1 MNFGPTA
8 NHVALVTGAARG
20 LGEAIARKLH
30 KEGFRVAIT
39 DTNAASLQPIAD
51 GLDPS
56 GETVWAGAL
65 DVRKKSDFEAV
76 RDLLVEKWGGTD
88 VLVNNAGR
96 SQVAPLLEITPE
108 EFSANVEI
116 NLNGTFLGCQVFGPH
131 FRDRGYGRIINIHSL
146 AGHNGGTATGAHYAA
161 SKGGVSTLTKV
172 FAREFA
178 SSGVTVN
185 AVSPGPLDLPVVYE
199 TVDPDKLDAIKANIP
214 VGRFG
219 DAEFIADTV
228 ALLASSGA
236 ASVTGACW
244 DINGGL
250 YMR

>member
-1 MNFGPTA
+1 MN
-8 NHVALVTGAARG
+8 NVALITGAARG
-20 LGEAIARKLH
+20 LGEIIARKLH

-39 DTNAASLQPIAD
+39 GTSAESVQPIAD
-51 GLDPS
+51 SLDPS
-56 GETVWAGAL
+56 GDTVWAGAL
-65 DVRKKSDFEAV
+65 DIRRKSDFEAV
-76 RDLLVEKWGGTD
+76 LNALAEKWGGTD

-96 SQVAPLLEITPE
+96 SKVAPLLEITPE
-108 EFSANVEI
+108 DFSDSVEI
-116 NLNGTFLGCQVFGPH
+116 NLKGTFLGCQVFAPH

-178 SSGVTVN
+178 SAGVTVN
-185 AVSPGPLDLPVVYE
+185 AVSPGPLELPVVYE
-199 TVDPDKLDAIKANIP
+199 TVDHDKLDSIKANIP

-219 DAEFIADTV
+219 DAEFVADTV
-228 ALLASSGA
+228 ALLASPGA
-236 ASVTGACW
+236 SSVTGACW
-244 DINGGL
+244 DINGGI

>member
-1 MNFGPTA
+1 MN
-8 NHVALVTGAARG
+8 NVALVTGAARG
-20 LGEAIARKLH
+20 LGEIIARKLH
-30 KEGFRVAIT
+30 KEGFRVAVT
-39 DTNAASLQPIAD
+39 GTSAESVQPIAD
-51 GLDPS
+51 SLDPS

-65 DVRKKSDFEAV
+65 DIRRKSDFEAV
-76 RDLLVEKWGGTD
+76 LEALAEKWGGTD

-96 SQVAPLLEITPE
+96 SKVAPLLEITPE
-108 EFSANVEI
+108 DFSDNVEI
-116 NLNGTFLGCQVFGPH
+116 NLKGTFLGCQVFAPH

-185 AVSPGPLDLPVVYE
+185 AVSPGPLELPVVYE
-199 TVDPDKLDAIKANIP
+199 TVDHDKLDSIKANIP

-219 DAEFIADTV
+219 DAEFVADTV
-228 ALLASSGA
+228 ALLASPGA
-236 ASVTGACW
+236 SSVNGACW
-244 DINGGL
+244 DINGGI

>member
-1 MNFGPTA
+1 MN
-8 NHVALVTGAARG
+8 NVALVTGAARG

-30 KEGFRVAIT
+30 KEGYKVAIT
-39 DTNAASLQPIAD
+39 GTSDASVQSVAD
-51 GLDPS
+51 SLDAS

-65 DVRKKSDFEAV
+65 DIRKKSDWESV
-76 RDLLVEKWGGTD
+76 RDVLIEKWGGTD
-88 VLVNNAGR
+88 ILVNNAGR

-108 EFSANVEI
+108 QFSANVEI

-178 SSGVTVN
+178 ASGVTVN

-199 TVDPDKLDAIKANIP
+199 TVDPGKLESIKANIP
-214 VGRFG
+214 VGRLG
-219 DAEFIADTV
+219 DADFIADTV
-228 ALLASSGA
+228 ALLASPGA

>member
-1 MNFGPTA
+1 MN
-8 NHVALVTGAARG
+8 NVALITGAARG
-20 LGEAIARKLH
+20 LGEIIARKLH

-39 DTNAASLQPIAD
+39 GTSAESVQPIAD
-51 GLDPS
+51 SLDPS
-56 GETVWAGAL
+56 GDTVWAGAL
-65 DVRKKSDFEAV
+65 DIRRKSDFEAV
-76 RDLLVEKWGGTD
+76 LDALAEKWGGTD

-96 SQVAPLLEITPE
+96 SKVAPLLEITPDD
-108 EFSANVEI
+108 FSDNVEI
-116 NLNGTFLGCQVFGPH
+116 NLKGTFLGCQVFAPH

-185 AVSPGPLDLPVVYE
+185 AVSPGPLELPVVYE
-199 TVDPDKLDAIKANIP
+199 TVDHDKLDSIKANIP

-219 DAEFIADTV
+219 DAEFVAETV
-228 ALLASSGA
+228 ALLASPGA
-236 ASVTGACW
+236 SSVTGACW
-244 DINGGL
+244 DINGGI

>member
-1 MNFGPTA
+1 MN
-8 NHVALVTGAARG
+8 NVALITGAARG
-20 LGEAIARKLH
+20 LGEIIARKLH

-39 DTNAASLQPIAD
+39 GTTAESVQPVAD
-51 GLDPS
+51 SLDPS
-56 GETVWAGAL
+56 GDTVWAGSL
-65 DVRKKSDFEAV
+65 DIRRKSDFEAV
-76 RDLLVEKWGGTD
+76 LATLAEKWGGTD

-96 SQVAPLLEITPE
+96 SKVAPLLEITPQD
-108 EFSANVEI
+108 FSDNVEI
-116 NLNGTFLGCQVFGPH
+116 NLKGTFLGCQVFAPH

-185 AVSPGPLDLPVVYE
+185 AVSPGPLELPVVYE
-199 TVDPDKLDAIKANIP
+199 TVDHDKLDSIMANIP

-219 DAEFIADTV
+219 DAEFVAETV
-228 ALLASSGA
+228 ALLASPGA
-236 ASVTGACW
+236 SSVTGACW
-244 DINGGL
+244 DINGGI

>member
-1 MNFGPTA
+1 MNK
-8 NHVALVTGAARG
+8 VALVTGAARG
-20 LGEAIARKLH
+20 LGEVIARKLH
-30 KEGFRVAIT
+30 KEGFLVAVT
-39 DTNAASLQPIAD
+39 GTTASSVQPFAD
-51 GLDPS
+51 ALDPS
-56 GETVWAGAL
+56 GKTVWAGAL
-65 DVRKKSDFEAV
+65 DVRSKADFEAV
-76 RDLLVEKWGGTD
+76 RDALVEKWGGTD

-96 SQVAPLLEITPE
+96 SKVAPVLQITPE
-108 EFSANVEI
+108 EFSANVDI
-116 NLNGTFLGCQVFGPH
+116 NLRGTFLGCQVFGPH

-178 SSGVTVN
+178 STGVTVN

-199 TVDPDKLDAIKANIP
+199 TVEAQKLESIKAAIP
-214 VGRFG
+214 VGRLG

-228 ALLASSGA
+228 ALLASQGA
-236 ASVTGACW
+236 SSVTGACW

>member
-1 MNFGPTA
+1 M

-20 LGEAIARKLH
+20 LGEVIARKLH

-39 DTNAASLQPIAD
+39 GTTAESVRPIAD
-51 GLDPS
+51 YLDAS
-56 GETVWAGAL
+56 GETVWSGAL
-65 DVRKKSDFEAV
+65 DIRKKEDFERV
-76 RDLLVEKWGGTD
+76 RDALTAKWGGTD

-96 SQVAPLLEITPE
+96 SQVAPLLDITPE

-116 NLNGTFLGCQVFGPH
+116 NLSGTFFGCQVFAPH

-178 SSGVTVN
+178 SAGVTVN

-199 TVDPDKLDAIKANIP
+199 TVDPQKLDSIKANVP

-228 ALLASSGA
+228 ALLASQGA

-244 DINGGL
+244 DINGGI

>member
-1 MNFGPTA
+1 MNK
-8 NHVALVTGAARG
+8 VAVVTGAARG
-20 LGEAIARKLH
+20 LGEVIARKLH
-30 KEGFRVAIT
+30 KEGFLVAVT
-39 DTNAASLQPIAD
+39 GTTASSVQPFAD
-51 GLDPS
+51 ALDPS
-56 GETVWAGAL
+56 GETAWAGAL
-65 DVRKKSDFEAV
+65 DIRSKADFEAV
-76 RDLLVEKWGGTD
+76 KQALIEKWGGTD

-96 SQVAPLLEITPE
+96 SKVAPVLEITPE
-108 EFSANVEI
+108 EFSANVDI
-116 NLNGTFLGCQVFGPH
+116 NLRGTFLGCQVFGPH

-178 SSGVTVN
+178 STGVTVN

-199 TVDPDKLDAIKANIP
+199 TVDPQKLDSIKAAIP
-214 VGRFG
+214 VGRLG

-228 ALLASSGA
+228 ALLASHGA
-236 ASVTGACW
+236 SSVTGACW

>member
-1 MNFGPTA
+1 MHN
-8 NHVALVTGAARG
+8 VALITGAARG
-20 LGEAIARKLH
+20 LGEIIARKLH

-39 DTNAASLQPIAD
+39 GTTAESVQPIAD
-51 GLDPS
+51 SLDPS

-65 DVRKKSDFEAV
+65 DIRRKSDFEAV
-76 RDLLVEKWGGTD
+76 LDALAEKWGGTD

-96 SQVAPLLEITPE
+96 SKVAPLLEITPE
-108 EFSANVEI
+108 DFSDNVEI
-116 NLNGTFLGCQVFGPH
+116 NLKGTFLGCQVFAPH

-178 SSGVTVN
+178 SAGVTVN
-185 AVSPGPLDLPVVYE
+185 AVSPGPLELPVVYE
-199 TVDPDKLDAIKANIP
+199 TVDHDKLDSIKANIP

-219 DAEFIADTV
+219 DAEFVADTV
-228 ALLASSGA
+228 ALLASPGA
-236 ASVTGACW
+236 SSVTGACW
-244 DINGGL
+244 DINGGI

>member
-1 MNFGPTA
+1 MN
-8 NHVALVTGAARG
+8 NVALVTGAARG

-30 KEGFRVAIT
+30 KEGYKVAIT
-39 DTNAASLQPIAD
+39 GTSEASVQPVADSLDT
-51 GLDPS
+51 S
-56 GETVWAGAL
+56 GETVWAGGL
-65 DVRKKSDFEAV
+65 DIRKKSDWESV
-76 RDLLVEKWGGTD
+76 RDVLTQKWGGTD
-88 VLVNNAGR
+88 ILVNNAGR

-108 EFSANVEI
+108 QFSANVEI

-178 SSGVTVN
+178 ASGVTVN

-199 TVDPDKLDAIKANIP
+199 TVDPEKLYSIKANIP
-214 VGRFG
+214 VGRLG
-219 DAEFIADTV
+219 DADFIADTV
-228 ALLASSGA
+228 ALLASPAA

>member
-1 MNFGPTA
+1 MN
-8 NHVALVTGAARG
+8 NVALVTGAARG

-30 KEGFRVAIT
+30 KEGYKVAIT
-39 DTNAASLQPIAD
+39 GTSEASVQPVAD
-51 GLDPS
+51 SLDAS

-65 DVRKKSDFEAV
+65 DIRKKSDWESV
-76 RDLLVEKWGGTD
+76 RDVLTQKWGGTD
-88 VLVNNAGR
+88 ILVNNAGR

-108 EFSANVEI
+108 QFSANVEI

-178 SSGVTVN
+178 ASGVTVN

-199 TVDPDKLDAIKANIP
+199 TVDPEKLNSIKANIP
-214 VGRFG
+214 VGRLG
-219 DAEFIADTV
+219 DADFIADTV
-228 ALLASSGA
+228 ALLASPGA

>member
-1 MNFGPTA
+1 MNK
-8 NHVALVTGAARG
+8 VALVTGAARG
-20 LGEAIARKLH
+20 LGEVIARKLH

-39 DTNAASLQPIAD
+39 GTTAD
-51 GLDPS
+51 SVKPLADALDPS

-65 DVRKKSDFEAV
+65 DIRSKADFEAV
-76 RDLLVEKWGGTD
+76 RDALGEKWGGTD

-96 SQVAPLLEITPE
+96 SKVAPVLEITPE
-108 EFSANVEI
+108 EFTENVDI
-116 NLNGTFLGCQVFGPH
+116 NLRGTFLGCQVFGPH
-131 FRDRGYGRIINIHSL
+131 FRERGYGRIINIHSL

-199 TVDPDKLDAIKANIP
+199 TVDPQKLDIIKATIP
-214 VGRFG
+214 VGRLG

-228 ALLASSGA
+228 ALLVSQGAS
-236 ASVTGACW
+236 SVTGACW

>member
-1 MNFGPTA
+1 MN
-8 NHVALVTGAARG
+8 NVALITGAARG
-20 LGEAIARKLH
+20 LGEIIARKLH

-39 DTNAASLQPIAD
+39 GTSAESVHPIAD
-51 GLDPS
+51 SLDPS
-56 GETVWAGAL
+56 GDTVWAGAL
-65 DVRKKSDFEAV
+65 DIRRKSDFEAV
-76 RDLLVEKWGGTD
+76 LDALAEKWGGTD

-96 SQVAPLLEITPE
+96 SKVAPLLEITPE
-108 EFSANVEI
+108 DFSDNVEI
-116 NLNGTFLGCQVFGPH
+116 NLKGTFLGCQVFAPH

-185 AVSPGPLDLPVVYE
+185 AVSPGPLELPVVYE
-199 TVDPDKLDAIKANIP
+199 TVDHDKLDSIKANIP

-219 DAEFIADTV
+219 DAEFVADTV
-228 ALLASSGA
+228 ALLASPGA
-236 ASVTGACW
+236 SSVTGACW
-244 DINGGL
+244 DINGGI

>member
-1 MNFGPTA
+1 MN
-8 NHVALVTGAARG
+8 NVALVTGAARG
-20 LGEAIARKLH
+20 LGEIIARKLH
-30 KEGFRVAIT
+30 NEGFRVAVT
-39 DTNAASLQPIAD
+39 GTSAESVQPIAD
-51 GLDPS
+51 SLDAS

-65 DVRKKSDFEAV
+65 DIRRKSDFEAV
-76 RDLLVEKWGGTD
+76 LDALAEKWGGTD

-96 SQVAPLLEITPE
+96 SKVAPLLEITPE
-108 EFSANVEI
+108 DFSDNVEI
-116 NLNGTFLGCQVFGPH
+116 NLKGTFLGCQVFAPH

-185 AVSPGPLDLPVVYE
+185 AVSPGPLELPVVYE
-199 TVDPDKLDAIKANIP
+199 TVDHDKLDSIKANIP

-219 DAEFIADTV
+219 DAEFVADTV
-228 ALLASSGA
+228 ALLASPGA
-236 ASVTGACW
+236 SSVTGACW
-244 DINGGL
+244 DINGGI

>member
-1 MNFGPTA
+1 MN
-8 NHVALVTGAARG
+8 NVALVTGAARG
-20 LGEAIARKLH
+20 LGETIARKLH
-30 KEGFRVAIT
+30 KEGYKVAIT
-39 DTNAASLQPIAD
+39 GTSAASVQPVAD
-51 GLDPS
+51 SLDAS
-56 GETVWAGAL
+56 GESVWAGAL
-65 DVRKKSDFEAV
+65 DIRKKSDWEAV
-76 RDLLVEKWGGTD
+76 RDILTEKWGGTD
-88 VLVNNAGR
+88 ILVNNAGR

-108 EFSANVEI
+108 QFAANVEI

-178 SSGVTVN
+178 AAGVTVN

-199 TVDPDKLDAIKANIP
+199 TVDPEKLETIKANIP
-214 VGRFG
+214 VGRLG

-228 ALLASSGA
+228 ALLASPGA

>member
-1 MNFGPTA
+1 MN
-8 NHVALVTGAARG
+8 NVALITGAARG
-20 LGEAIARKLH
+20 LGEIIARKLH
-30 KEGFRVAIT
+30 KEGFRVAVT
-39 DTNAASLQPIAD
+39 GTSAESVQPVAD
-51 GLDPS
+51 SLDPS

-65 DVRKKSDFEAV
+65 DIRRKSDFEAV
-76 RDLLVEKWGGTD
+76 LDALAEKWGGTD

-96 SQVAPLLEITPE
+96 SKVAPLLEITPE
-108 EFSANVEI
+108 DFSDNVEI
-116 NLNGTFLGCQVFGPH
+116 NLKGTFLGCQVFAPH

-185 AVSPGPLDLPVVYE
+185 AVSPGPLELPVVYE
-199 TVDPDKLDAIKANIP
+199 TVDHDKLDSIKANIP

-219 DAEFIADTV
+219 DAEFVAETV
-228 ALLASSGA
+228 ALLASPGA
-236 ASVTGACW
+236 SSVTGACW
-244 DINGGL
+244 DINGGI

>member
-1 MNFGPTA
+1 MN
-8 NHVALVTGAARG
+8 NVALVTGAARG

-30 KEGFRVAIT
+30 KEGYKVAIT
-39 DTNAASLQPIAD
+39 GTSDASVQSVAD
-51 GLDPS
+51 SLDAS

-65 DVRKKSDFEAV
+65 DIRKKSDWESV
-76 RDLLVEKWGGTD
+76 RDVLIEKWGGTD
-88 VLVNNAGR
+88 ILVNNAGR

-108 EFSANVEI
+108 QFSANVEI
-116 NLNGTFLGCQVFGPH
+116 NHNGTFLGCQVFGPH

-178 SSGVTVN
+178 ASGVTVN

-199 TVDPDKLDAIKANIP
+199 TVDPRKLESIKANIP
-214 VGRFG
+214 VGRLG
-219 DAEFIADTV
+219 DADFIADTV
-228 ALLASSGA
+228 ALLASPGA

>member
-1 MNFGPTA
+1 MN
-8 NHVALVTGAARG
+8 NVALVTGAARG
-20 LGEAIARKLH
+20 LGEIIARKLH
-30 KEGFRVAIT
+30 EEGFRVAVT
-39 DTNAASLQPIAD
+39 GTSAESVQPIAD
-51 GLDPS
+51 SLDPS
-56 GETVWAGAL
+56 GDTVWAGAL
-65 DVRKKSDFEAV
+65 DIRRKSDFEAV
-76 RDLLVEKWGGTD
+76 LNALAEKWGGTD

-96 SQVAPLLEITPE
+96 SKVAPLLEITPE
-108 EFSANVEI
+108 DFSDNVEI
-116 NLNGTFLGCQVFGPH
+116 NLKGTFLGCQVFAPH

-185 AVSPGPLDLPVVYE
+185 AVSPGPLELPVVYE
-199 TVDPDKLDAIKANIP
+199 TVDHDKLDSIKANIP

-219 DAEFIADTV
+219 DAEFVAETV
-228 ALLASSGA
+228 ALLASPGA
-236 ASVTGACW
+236 SSVTGACW
-244 DINGGL
+244 DINGGI

>member
-1 MNFGPTA
+1 MKK
-8 NHVALVTGAARG
+8 VALVTGAARG
-20 LGEAIARKLH
+20 LGEVIARKLH
-30 KEGFRVAIT
+30 KEGFLVAVT
-39 DTNAASLQPIAD
+39 GTTAASVQPFAD
-51 GLDPS
+51 ALDPS
-56 GETVWAGAL
+56 GQTVWAGAL
-65 DVRKKSDFEAV
+65 DIRSKADFEAV
-76 RDLLVEKWGGTD
+76 KHALIEKWGGTD

-96 SQVAPLLEITPE
+96 STVAPVLEITPE
-108 EFSANVEI
+108 EFSANVDI
-116 NLNGTFLGCQVFGPH
+116 NLRGTFLGCQVFGPH

-178 SSGVTVN
+178 STGVTVN

-199 TVDPDKLDAIKANIP
+199 TVDPAKLDSIKAAIP
-214 VGRFG
+214 VGRLG

-228 ALLASSGA
+228 TLLASQGA
-236 ASVTGACW
+236 SSVTGACW

>member
-1 MNFGPTA
+1 MN
-8 NHVALVTGAARG
+8 NVALVTGAARG
-20 LGEAIARKLH
+20 LGEIIARKLH
-30 KEGFRVAIT
+30 KEGFRVAVT
-39 DTNAASLQPIAD
+39 GTSAESVQPIAD
-51 GLDPS
+51 SLDPS

-65 DVRKKSDFEAV
+65 DIRRKSDFEAV
-76 RDLLVEKWGGTD
+76 LDALAEKWGGTD

-96 SQVAPLLEITPE
+96 SKVAPLLEITPE
-108 EFSANVEI
+108 DFSDSVEI
-116 NLNGTFLGCQVFGPH
+116 NLKGTFLGCQVFAPH

-185 AVSPGPLDLPVVYE
+185 AVSPGPLELPVVYE
-199 TVDPDKLDAIKANIP
+199 TVDHDKLDSIKANIP

-219 DAEFIADTV
+219 DAEFVADAV
-228 ALLASSGA
+228 ALLASRGA
-236 ASVTGACW
+236 SSVTGACW
-244 DINGGL
+244 DINGGI

>member
-1 MNFGPTA
+1 MKK
-8 NHVALVTGAARG
+8 VALVTGAARG
-20 LGEAIARKLH
+20 LGEVIARKLH
-30 KEGFRVAIT
+30 KEGFLVAVT
-39 DTNAASLQPIAD
+39 GTTAASVQPFAD
-51 GLDPS
+51 ALDPS
-56 GETVWAGAL
+56 GQTVWAGAL
-65 DVRKKSDFEAV
+65 DIRSKADFEAV
-76 RDLLVEKWGGTD
+76 KQALIEKWGGTD

-96 SQVAPLLEITPE
+96 STVAPVLEITPE
-108 EFSANVEI
+108 EFSANVDI
-116 NLNGTFLGCQVFGPH
+116 NLRGTFLGCQVFGPH

-178 SSGVTVN
+178 STGVTVN

-199 TVDPDKLDAIKANIP
+199 TVDPAKLDSIKAAIP
-214 VGRFG
+214 VGRLG

-228 ALLASSGA
+228 TLLASQGA
-236 ASVTGACW
+236 SSVTGACW

>member
-1 MNFGPTA
+1 MKK
-8 NHVALVTGAARG
+8 VALVTGAARG
-20 LGEAIARKLH
+20 LGEVIARKLH
-30 KEGFRVAIT
+30 KKGFLVAVT
-39 DTNAASLQPIAD
+39 GTTVASVQPFAD
-51 GLDPS
+51 ALDPS
-56 GETVWAGAL
+56 GQTVWAGAL
-65 DVRKKSDFEAV
+65 DIRSKADFEAV
-76 RDLLVEKWGGTD
+76 KHALIEKWGGTD

-96 SQVAPLLEITPE
+96 SKVAPVLEITPE
-108 EFSANVEI
+108 EFSANVDI
-116 NLNGTFLGCQVFGPH
+116 NLRGTFLGCQVFGPH

-178 SSGVTVN
+178 STGVTVN

-199 TVDPDKLDAIKANIP
+199 TVDPAKLDSIKAAIP
-214 VGRFG
+214 VGRLG

-228 ALLASSGA
+228 TLLASQGA
-236 ASVTGACW
+236 SSVTGACW

>member
-1 MNFGPTA
+1 MN
-8 NHVALVTGAARG
+8 NVALITGAARG
-20 LGEAIARKLH
+20 LGETIARKLH
-30 KEGFRVAIT
+30 KEGYKVAIT
-39 DTNAASLQPIAD
+39 GTSEASVQPVAD
-51 GLDPS
+51 SLDAS
-56 GETVWAGAL
+56 GETAWAGAL
-65 DVRKKSDFEAV
+65 DIRKKADWESV
-76 RDLLVEKWGGTD
+76 RDILTEKWGGAD

-96 SQVAPLLEITPE
+96 STVAPLLEITPE
-108 EFSANVEI
+108 QFSANVEI

-146 AGHNGGTATGAHYAA
+146 AGHTGGTSTGAHYAS
-161 SKGGVSTLTKV
+161 SKGGVSTLTKI

-178 SSGVTVN
+178 AAGVTVN

-199 TVDPDKLDAIKANIP
+199 TVEPAKLQSVTASIP
-214 VGRFG
+214 VGRLG
-219 DAEFIADTV
+219 DAEFIAETV
-228 ALLASSGA
+228 ALLASPSA

>member
-1 MNFGPTA
+1 MN
-8 NHVALVTGAARG
+8 NVALITGAARG
-20 LGEAIARKLH
+20 LGEIIARKLH

-39 DTNAASLQPIAD
+39 GTSAESVQPIAD
-51 GLDPS
+51 SLDPS
-56 GETVWAGAL
+56 GDTVWAGAL
-65 DVRKKSDFEAV
+65 DIRRKSDFEAV
-76 RDLLVEKWGGTD
+76 LDALAEKWGGTD

-96 SQVAPLLEITPE
+96 SKVAPLLEITPE
-108 EFSANVEI
+108 DFSDNVEI
-116 NLNGTFLGCQVFGPH
+116 NLKGTFLGCQVFAPH

-185 AVSPGPLDLPVVYE
+185 AVSPGPLELPVVYE
-199 TVDPDKLDAIKANIP
+199 TVDHDKLDSIKANIP

-219 DAEFIADTV
+219 DAEFVAETV
-228 ALLASSGA
+228 ALLASPGA
-236 ASVTGACW
+236 SSVTGACW
-244 DINGGL
+244 DINGGI

>member
-1 MNFGPTA
+1 MN
-8 NHVALVTGAARG
+8 NVALITGAARG
-20 LGEAIARKLH
+20 LGEIIARKLH

-39 DTNAASLQPIAD
+39 GTSAESVQPVAD
-51 GLDPS
+51 SLDPS
-56 GETVWAGAL
+56 GDTVWAGAL
-65 DVRKKSDFEAV
+65 DIRRKSDFEAV
-76 RDLLVEKWGGTD
+76 LAALAEKWGGTD

-96 SQVAPLLEITPE
+96 SKVAPLLEITPE
-108 EFSANVEI
+108 DFSDNVEI
-116 NLNGTFLGCQVFGPH
+116 NLKGTFLGCQVFAPH

-185 AVSPGPLDLPVVYE
+185 AVSPGPLELPVVYE
-199 TVDPDKLDAIKANIP
+199 TVDHDKLDSIKANIP

-219 DAEFIADTV
+219 DAEFVAETV
-228 ALLASSGA
+228 ALLASPGA
-236 ASVTGACW
+236 SSVTGACW
-244 DINGGL
+244 DINGGI

>member
-1 MNFGPTA
+1 MN
-8 NHVALVTGAARG
+8 NVALITGAARG
-20 LGEAIARKLH
+20 LGEIIARKLH

-39 DTNAASLQPIAD
+39 GTSAESVQPIAD
-51 GLDPS
+51 SLDPS
-56 GETVWAGAL
+56 GDTVWAGAL
-65 DVRKKSDFEAV
+65 DIRRKSDFEAV
-76 RDLLVEKWGGTD
+76 LAALAEKWGGTD

-96 SQVAPLLEITPE
+96 SKVAPLLEITPE
-108 EFSANVEI
+108 DFSDNVEI
-116 NLNGTFLGCQVFGPH
+116 NLKGTFLGCQVFAPH

-185 AVSPGPLDLPVVYE
+185 AVSPGPLELPVVYE
-199 TVDPDKLDAIKANIP
+199 TVDHDKLDSIKANIP

-219 DAEFIADTV
+219 DAEFVAETV
-228 ALLASSGA
+228 ALLASPGA
-236 ASVTGACW
+236 SSVTGACW
-244 DINGGL
+244 DINGGI

>member
-1 MNFGPTA
+1 MN
-8 NHVALVTGAARG
+8 NVALITGAARG
-20 LGEAIARKLH
+20 LGEVIARTLH

-39 DTNAASLQPIAD
+39 GTTTESVQPVAD
-51 GLDPS
+51 SLDPS
-56 GETVWAGAL
+56 GDTVWAGAL
-65 DVRKKSDFEAV
+65 DIRRKEDFEAV
-76 RDLLVEKWGGTD
+76 RDALAQKWGGTD

-96 SQVAPLLEITPE
+96 SKVAPLLEITPE
-108 EFSANVEI
+108 DFSANVEI
-116 NLNGTFLGCQVFGPH
+116 NLKGTFLGCQVFAPH

-185 AVSPGPLDLPVVYE
+185 AVSPGPLELPVVYE
-199 TVDPDKLDAIKANIP
+199 TVDPNKLDAIKANIP

-228 ALLASSGA
+228 ALLASPGA
-236 ASVTGACW
+236 SSVTGACW
-244 DINGGL
+244 DINGGI

>member
-1 MNFGPTA
+1 MNK
-8 NHVALVTGAARG
+8 VALVTGAARG
-20 LGEAIARKLH
+20 LGEVIARKLH

-39 DTNAASLQPIAD
+39 GTTAESVNPLAD
-51 GLDPS
+51 ALDPS

-65 DVRKKSDFEAV
+65 DIRSKADFETV
-76 RDLLVEKWGGTD
+76 RDALAEKWGGTD

-96 SQVAPLLEITPE
+96 SKVAPVLEITPE
-108 EFSANVEI
+108 EFTDNVDI
-116 NLNGTFLGCQVFGPH
+116 NLRGTFLGCQVFGPH
-131 FRDRGYGRIINIHSL
+131 FRERGYGRIINIHSL

-199 TVDPDKLDAIKANIP
+199 TVDPQKLDIIKATIP
-214 VGRFG
+214 VGRLG

-228 ALLASSGA
+228 ALLASQGA
-236 ASVTGACW
+236 SSVTGACW

>member
-1 MNFGPTA
+1 MN
-8 NHVALVTGAARG
+8 NVALVTGAARG
-20 LGEAIARKLH
+20 LGEVIARKLH
-30 KEGFRVAIT
+30 KEGYKVAIT
-39 DTNAASLQPIAD
+39 GTSAASVQPVAD
-51 GLDPS
+51 SLDAS

-65 DVRKKSDFEAV
+65 DVRKKSDFESV
-76 RDLLVEKWGGTD
+76 RDILAEKWGGTD

-96 SQVAPLLEITPE
+96 STVAPLLEITPE

-146 AGHNGGTATGAHYAA
+146 AGHNGGTSTGAHYAA

-178 SSGVTVN
+178 AAGVTVN

-199 TVDPDKLDAIKANIP
+199 TVDPEKLATVKGIIP
-214 VGRFG
+214 VGRLG
-219 DAEFIADTV
+219 DADFIADTV
-228 ALLASSGA
+228 VLLASPRA

>member
-1 MNFGPTA
+1 MN
-8 NHVALVTGAARG
+8 NVALITGAARG
-20 LGEAIARKLH
+20 LGEIIARKLH

-39 DTNAASLQPIAD
+39 GTSAESVQPIAD
-51 GLDPS
+51 SLDPS
-56 GETVWAGAL
+56 GDTVWAGAL
-65 DVRKKSDFEAV
+65 DIRRKSDFEAV
-76 RDLLVEKWGGTD
+76 LAALAEKWGGTD

-96 SQVAPLLEITPE
+96 SKVAPLLEITPE
-108 EFSANVEI
+108 DFSDNVEI
-116 NLNGTFLGCQVFGPH
+116 NLKGTFLGCQVFAPH

-185 AVSPGPLDLPVVYE
+185 AVSPGPLELPVVYE
-199 TVDPDKLDAIKANIP
+199 TVDHDKLDSSKANIP

-219 DAEFIADTV
+219 DAEFVAETV
-228 ALLASSGA
+228 ALLASPGA
-236 ASVTGACW
+236 SSVTGACW
-244 DINGGL
+244 DINGGI

>member
-1 MNFGPTA
+1 MN
-8 NHVALVTGAARG
+8 NVALITGAARG
-20 LGEAIARKLH
+20 LGEIIARKLH

-39 DTNAASLQPIAD
+39 GTSAESVQPVAD
-51 GLDPS
+51 SLDPS
-56 GETVWAGAL
+56 GDTVWAGAL
-65 DVRKKSDFEAV
+65 DIRRKSDFEAV
-76 RDLLVEKWGGTD
+76 LATLAEKWGGTD

-96 SQVAPLLEITPE
+96 SKVAPLLEITPE
-108 EFSANVEI
+108 DFSDNVEI
-116 NLNGTFLGCQVFGPH
+116 NLKGTFLGCQVFAPH

-185 AVSPGPLDLPVVYE
+185 AVSPGPLELPVVYE
-199 TVDPDKLDAIKANIP
+199 TVDHDKLDSIKANIP

-219 DAEFIADTV
+219 DAEFVAETV
-228 ALLASSGA
+228 ALLASPGA
-236 ASVTGACW
+236 SSVTGACW
-244 DINGGL
+244 DINGGI

>member
-1 MNFGPTA
+1 MN
-8 NHVALVTGAARG
+8 NVALITGAARG
-20 LGEAIARKLH
+20 LGEIIARKLH

-39 DTNAASLQPIAD
+39 GTSAESVQPIAD
-51 GLDPS
+51 SLDPS
-56 GETVWAGAL
+56 GDTVWAGSL
-65 DVRKKSDFEAV
+65 DIRRKSDFEAV
-76 RDLLVEKWGGTD
+76 LAALAEKWGGTD

-96 SQVAPLLEITPE
+96 SKVAPLLEITPE
-108 EFSANVEI
+108 DFSDNVEI
-116 NLNGTFLGCQVFGPH
+116 NLKGTFLGCQVFAPH

-185 AVSPGPLDLPVVYE
+185 AVSPGPLELPVVYE
-199 TVDPDKLDAIKANIP
+199 TVDHNKLDSIKANIP

-219 DAEFIADTV
+219 DAEFVAETV
-228 ALLASSGA
+228 ALLASPGA
-236 ASVTGACW
+236 SSVTGACW
-244 DINGGL
+244 DINGGI